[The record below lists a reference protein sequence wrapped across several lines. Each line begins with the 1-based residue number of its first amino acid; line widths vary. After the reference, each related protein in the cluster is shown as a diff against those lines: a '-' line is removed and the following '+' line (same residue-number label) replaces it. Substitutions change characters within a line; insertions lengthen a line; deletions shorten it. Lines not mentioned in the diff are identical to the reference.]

1 MIMLA
6 PFSRALVVMQPQSTW
21 VEGVNIVMKS
31 SAPSS
36 AEIPIEELE

>member
-31 SAPSS
+31 SAPQLRGL
-36 AEIPIEELE
+36 ALDP